1 MITGRTAALGI
12 GLVLIA
18 LLAIIYFR
26 RPRVAYLDPTDLPAD
41 FIDGFREG
49 CDAIGLAP
57 TIIADAD
64 DDSIPNGA
72 IVITARPDRHPDRR
86 RITRGAADPG
96 AIHVIEH
103 DLDALVRA
111 AVDFG
116 RTQRRAHR
124 FVFLYDETAERLGLT
139 RVQYPTSLY
148 LPTTPEKSLE
158 HSFAVVQT
166 RVVDAFVSLSPDLEF
181 DRDKF
186 QQSKVLIACGYE
198 SAKADASVLYD
209 AREQGYLA
217 AVLAHNANDPL
228 FIDKK
233 IKTKMYV
240 KDGK

>member
-1 MITGRTAALGI
+1 MISGRTAALGA

-41 FIDGFREG
+41 FIEGFLEG
-49 CDAIGLAP
+49 CDALGLAP
-57 TIIADAD
+57 TITTVVPSA
-64 DDSIPNGA
+64 A
-72 IVITARPDRHPDRR
+72 IVITSRPDLHPDRR
-86 RITRGAADPG
+86 RITRGANDSG

-103 DLDALVRA
+103 DTDALIRA

-116 RTQRRAHR
+116 RTRRRSHR
-124 FVFLYDETAERLGLT
+124 FVFLYDETAERLGMT

-148 LPTTPEKSLE
+148 LKTTPEKSLE
-158 HSFAVVQT
+158 DSFAVVQT

-198 SAKADASVLYD
+198 SPRADASVLYD

-233 IKTKMYV
+233 IKTTLYV